1 MRRVSRA
8 GLDVELPENLGAR
21 LTSYWARL
29 EEEVDIECVVV
40 IVIHYPKRS
49 M

>member
-1 MRRVSRA
+1 MRRMGRA

-29 EEEVDIECVVV
+29 EEEVALPFSIRE
-40 IVIHYPKRS
+40 S
-49 M
+49 L